1 MHISKW
7 TENSLNI
14 LGGSFDSDIVLEDLL
29 SDNLTKE
36 GKYEETHV
44 SNSEKGKDKK
54 STDNSNSITQLKNI
68 RLKNTNRVII
78 GNLNINSLPNKF
90 AQLQEI
96 VLMYAD
102 ILILK
107 ETKLDDSFP
116 TSQFMVD
123 GFSKPYRQDRNR
135 NGSGIMI
142 YICDDIPSKLLTKHV
157 FPDDRQS
164 KWLLMGA
171 YHPPSQSVATF
182 LNT

>member
-1 MHISKW
+1 M
-7 TENSLNI
+7 
-14 LGGSFDSDIVLEDLL
+14 
-29 SDNLTKE
+29 
-36 GKYEETHV
+36 
-44 SNSEKGKDKK
+44 
-54 STDNSNSITQLKNI
+54 QLKNI

-78 GNLNINSLPNKF
+78 GNLNINSFSSKF

-96 VLMYAD
+96 VLKYVD
-102 ILILK
+102 ILILT

-135 NGSGIMI
+135 NGGGIMI
-142 YICDDIPSKLLTKHV
+142 YIRDDIPSKLLTKHV
-157 FPDDRQS
+157 FPDDIKGLFVELNFR
-164 KWLLMGA
+164 KNEWLLMGA